1 MNHESDSSLAQR
13 LARTE
18 TLMNGLMEKTDR
30 IEAAIERISQA
41 IVDMV
46 RLDQKHTETSN
57 AVSRAFTQIEKLEDR
72 VTKVE
77 QGLTVPKLISG
88 WVIAGVLGVVA
99 INGAAII
106 YLVLK

>member
-1 MNHESDSSLAQR
+1 MNNDSDLAQR

-18 TLMNGLMEKTDR
+18 TFMHGLMERTDR
-30 IEAAIERISQA
+30 IETAIERISQA

-46 RLDQKHTETSN
+46 RLDQKHSETSN
-57 AVSRAFTQIEKLEDR
+57 AVSRAFIQIEKMEER
-72 VTKVE
+72 MSQVE